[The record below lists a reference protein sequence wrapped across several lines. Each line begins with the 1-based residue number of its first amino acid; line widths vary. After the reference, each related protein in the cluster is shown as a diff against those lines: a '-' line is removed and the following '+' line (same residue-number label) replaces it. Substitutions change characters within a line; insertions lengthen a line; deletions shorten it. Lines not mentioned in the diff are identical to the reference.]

1 MKTLSFIIV
10 AFLLTLGLVQAD
22 FSKFI
27 ELSEELGSGKCSKSR
42 FGEVMQEIITCQDK
56 GQKER
61 TIANSCSNNENS
73 MKCID
78 DHMPECWT
86 PEGIKKY
93 KAATLRYILK
103 VLSSEQTKEFKSC
116 PAYIEIIGSG

>member
-1 MKTLSFIIV
+1 MKTLSLIIV

-22 FSKFI
+22 FTKFI

-61 TIANSCSNNENS
+61 TIANICYNNENS

-78 DHMPECWT
+78 D
-86 PEGIKKY
+86 
-93 KAATLRYILK
+93 K
-103 VLSSEQTKEFKSC
+103 VQFSLFLE
-116 PAYIEIIGSG
+116 A

>member
-1 MKTLSFIIV
+1 MKTLSLIIV

-22 FSKFI
+22 FTKFI

-61 TIANSCSNNENS
+61 TMANICSNNENS
-73 MKCID
+73 LKCID
-78 DHMPECWT
+78 DHMPESWT

-93 KAATLRYILK
+93 KAATLQYILK
-103 VLSSEQTKEFKSC
+103 VLSSEQTEELKVRISFALKI
-116 PAYIEIIGSG
+116 AIE